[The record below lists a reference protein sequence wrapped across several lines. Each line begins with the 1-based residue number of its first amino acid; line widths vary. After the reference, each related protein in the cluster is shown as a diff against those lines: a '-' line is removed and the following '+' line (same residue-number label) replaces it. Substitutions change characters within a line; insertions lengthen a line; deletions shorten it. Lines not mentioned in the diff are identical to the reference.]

1 VKLSTQLDP
10 THATYRKKSLDVAF
24 RSPGRPMQ
32 LQFYQLKYPFPIPD
46 QNPVAPVGRVF
57 LVGRN
62 ADGSATIFRGKT
74 SDNTYT
80 KISGKK

>member
-1 VKLSTQLDP
+1 
-10 THATYRKKSLDVAF
+10 
-24 RSPGRPMQ
+24 MQ

-46 QNPVAPVGRVF
+46 QLPVAPFGHEF
-57 LVGRN
+57 LLGRN
-62 ADGSATIFRGKT
+62 ADGSAAIFRGKT

>member
-1 VKLSTQLDP
+1 
-10 THATYRKKSLDVAF
+10 
-24 RSPGRPMQ
+24 MQ

-46 QNPVAPVGRVF
+46 QLPVAPVGRVF
-57 LVGRN
+57 LLGRN